1 MILCKNINGTH
12 RAMHDTIAAC
22 RQGHIKSKCVQNQ
35 PGTSGYQDTC
45 PLDPGLMILGYQVK
59 INPYILP
66 IFTGSSHSIF
76 NRVS

>member
-1 MILCKNINGTH
+1 MSRPLSGGEKKKKNFILLLDLPVLL
-12 RAMHDTIAAC
+12 A
-22 RQGHIKSKCVQNQ
+22 NQ